1 MPLLAILILCA
12 VALALPAAASAA
24 PLPRVDVDPA
34 ETIGD
39 KDIPAR
45 MSLPGFE
52 GTVAIEL
59 RGQSS
64 RKVAKKSYGFELQDA
79 EGKNLDASLL
89 GMPADDDWIL
99 YAAYNDRTLMRN
111 VLACETARR
120 LGGYAARSRFVELVV
135 NGRPDGVYVLMEK
148 PKLQKSRVQGGD
160 DAFLLE
166 LTSRRQAVRKDPSF
180 LTPVTRRP
188 IVWEDPERKD
198 LTRAQARGSH
208 APSAQPSARS
218 TGAAP
223 ATGAST
229 CTLAA
234 RSTSCSSTSS
244 SRTTTACTRAR
255 SSPVSRSAAAAR
267 ADLGLRHVDGGPL
280 RADARADGLDAPQP
294 PVGRAALRR
303 PRLRSRDDTALA
315 PGAGRR
321 AARVAAGAP
330 RRVGG

>member
-34 ETIGD
+34 ETIGG

-64 RKVAKKSYGFELQDA
+64 RKVAKKSDGFELQDA

-188 IVWEDPERKD
+188 IVWEDTERKD
-198 LTRAQARGSH
+198 LTRAQARGISRSVGAAERALPGPPRRLAQ
-208 APSAQPSARS
+208 APARS
-218 TGAAP
+218 QHDRLP
-223 ATGAST
+223 
-229 CTLAA
+229 
-234 RSTSCSSTSS
+234 
-244 SRTTTACTRAR
+244 
-255 SSPVSRSAAAAR
+255 
-267 ADLGLRHVDGGPL
+267 
-280 RADARADGLDAPQP
+280 APQ
-294 PVGRAALRR
+294 RALQE
-303 PRLRSRDDTALA
+303 
-315 PGAGRR
+315 
-321 AARVAAGAP
+321 P
-330 RRVGG
+330 RRHAREHVHLR